1 MPTVNLGR
9 VKPIYKGIYSPATA
23 YVPLDFVS
31 YNGVAYFCTAPTT
44 GNAPTNATYW
54 QPVVDVATWAS
65 LVAAPSKIPLAD
77 ANGMLDPSWYAAF
90 NRLRIND
97 IGVPGQPGF
106 GVGVCPQPP
115 AGYTPMSGV
124 TDVLHANYGNYEF
137 TDGSVMVWIPAFFVR
152 WAHAGNPSHAA
163 YGANSVDV
171 KPLAAYP
178 DDVAAEAD
186 GYHRHRAF
194 YHAGAAQPGFFY
206 DKYKCSNN
214 SGTAS
219 SLPLSMPL
227 VSGPQAGQTG
237 FSSLTG
243 SPTNNLSGAL
253 AAARTRGAEFFP
265 ATVFMRDALAT
276 LAMAHAQRATG
287 TRACA
292 WYDPTGVRNFPLG
305 CNNALRDI
313 NDTSL
318 TFVSAGASAQPNMP
332 LTGSASVLAK
342 TTHNGQDCGVADV
355 NGTVW
360 DINVGVTTIVASK
373 TITAATKTN
382 PVTLTVTAHGLATG
396 AVVHVAGLTA
406 GMTQINDRLYTVS
419 VIDADTISLD
429 GVDGTAFSDYTTGG
443 QVRTARFYALTTA
456 ADMTAVT
463 AGNSGATDLWG
474 AAGVAALYD
483 EIFPASWRTDYS
495 NNATGQRYGN
505 AAAQVFGWDTA
516 AARLL
521 TMSGFPVSGAVSP
534 AGSNLFGQDQFFQFF
549 VDQLCVLSGGP
560 WGNGTY
566 AGVRARAL
574 NHYRT
579 NSSNNT
585 GFVAASYLP

>member
-1 MPTVNLGR
+1 MIGMLHPVAR
-9 VKPIYKGIYSPATA
+9 
-23 YVPLDFVS
+23 PL
-31 YNGVAYFCTAPTT
+31 
-44 GNAPTNATYW
+44 
-54 QPVVDVATWAS
+54 
-65 LVAAPSKIPLAD
+65 AAPFGHA
-77 ANGMLDPSWYAAF
+77 MAAAA
-90 NRLRIND
+90 RRRPGT
-97 IGVPGQPGF
+97 IGTPGTAGF
-106 GVGVCPQPP
+106 GVGIAP
-115 AGYTPMSGV
+115 AQAHALGYTPLPGCYNRFSP
-124 TDVLHANYGNYEF
+124 NYGNYQY
-137 TDGSVMVWIPAFFVR
+137 TDGSIMVWVPAFFVR
-152 WAHAGNPSHAA
+152 WAHAGNPSYAA

-186 GYHRHRAF
+186 GYYRHRAF

-227 VSGPQAGQTG
+227 VSWPQAGQTG

-292 WYDPTGVRNFPLG
+292 WYDPTGVRNFPMG
-305 CNNALRDI
+305 CNSNALRDSD
-313 NDTSL
+313 DTSL

-360 DINVGVTTIVASK
+360 DINFGVTTIVESK
-373 TITAATKTN
+373 AITAATKTN

-396 AVVHVAGLTA
+396 AVVHVTQLTA

-443 QVRTARFYALTTA
+443 LLRTARFYALTTA

-483 EIFPASWRTDYS
+483 EITPASWRTDHG
-495 NNATGQRYGN
+495 NNAAGQRYGN

-521 TMSGFPVSGAVSP
+521 TMSGFPLSGAVSP

-549 VDQLCVLSGGP
+549 VDQLCVRSGGT
-560 WGNGTY
+560 WSHGTDT
-566 AGVRARAL
+566 GVRARAL
-574 NHYRT
+574 YSART
-579 NSSNNT
+579 NSHNNT